1 VVAAADPLAL
11 AEVRR
16 VGAESSWE
24 LARAGRRLAAALAAA
39 PVAVPRW
46 ATEDLAAGVAGLAAR
61 WEALDGWVGRVGDA
75 VASADAL
82 PGGAAGPVPP
92 SVVVSS
98 AAARGVAAR
107 PTWVDALSDED
118 AERQVLALGR
128 RLRGVAPFIQ
138 GADRRRLQA
147 ELAPLVARVRAR
159 WPEASFV
166 DPDDCRPPAG
176 GRREPTG
183 LEAALAVLSLPGE
196 GRAVRTAGVAKAFA
210 AGLVG
215 GKARAGDEYD
225 EVAPELART
234 LGHIASGLLVFG
246 DVRDAFEE
254 SAKNN
259 WKGAA
264 LAAAGVI
271 PVFGDAAKGAEAA
284 EHLAARADELAD
296 AGRLAS
302 DVKQLRRAQLDAL
315 RVERFP
321 IPGGLAI
328 HDTLP
333 KAHVAELHIA
343 KTDEFLVERLSRAS
357 RKSAVSTFS
366 SDLEA
371 EASIGQAL
379 AKRQPEI
386 ESWLEG
392 GDSVLA
398 MDVPLRHPVGRVLE
412 RGDPHTQPGHG
423 VRVVLLRH
431 DWDFRYRI
439 LTAFPTP

>member
-1 VVAAADPLAL
+1 
-11 AEVRR
+11 
-16 VGAESSWE
+16 
-24 LARAGRRLAAALAAA
+24 
-39 PVAVPRW
+39 
-46 ATEDLAAGVAGLAAR
+46 
-61 WEALDGWVGRVGDA
+61 
-75 VASADAL
+75 
-82 PGGAAGPVPP
+82 
-92 SVVVSS
+92 
-98 AAARGVAAR
+98 
-107 PTWVDALSDED
+107 VDALSDED

-296 AGRLAS
+296 AAHALDDVREWRGVPLDLALHESWGGHAGLKHVGLSDHELLQRLAAEP
-302 DVKQLRRAQLDAL
+302 K
-315 RVERFP
+315 
-321 IPGGLAI
+321 IPA
-328 HDTLP
+328 
-333 KAHVAELHIA
+333 A
-343 KTDEFLVERLSRAS
+343 
-357 RKSAVSTFS
+357 STFPDEQTARVVLREVLERNRSEIDEWIRGS
-366 SDLEA
+366 SFQYPADH
-371 EASIGQAL
+371 
-379 AKRQPEI
+379 PFP
-386 ESWLEG
+386 
-392 GDSVLA
+392 D
-398 MDVPLRHPVGRVLE
+398 PVGRVMM
-412 RGDPHTQPGHG
+412 RDGSATGGHN
-423 VRVVLLRH
+423 VRALLRRSSASPSGWYVH
-431 DWDFRYRI
+431 TMRI
-439 LTAFPTP
+439 DP